1 MILVPLA
8 AWFADFQAPFLPR
21 VKGTSM
27 KVWRTS
33 KPRGVR
39 PSSASRTRVSP
50 PTEPLLKAAMTG
62 LMGGERSGRL
72 AHITKQT
79 GARSARLY
87 RDSIRIEEI
96 EHSSGLPL
104 LSQISRRTRREP
116 GELATGDSQVSAP
129 YSAED
134 FLNRF
139 RLFVTS
145 SGYRLKEIGS
155 SEFTLSSW
163 SCVVQNAESHDIR
176 TP

>member
-1 MILVPLA
+1 
-8 AWFADFQAPFLPR
+8 
-21 VKGTSM
+21 M

-62 LMGGERSGRL
+62 LMGGEQSGRL

-129 YSAED
+129 YSGEN
-134 FLNRF
+134 FLIRF